1 MSALDMLN
9 MNNGL
14 KTTQGVLQKQLSGVD
29 AAKKATP
36 EQMNMNTAQAM
47 LHGKENT
54 LTPPKDA
61 HEKAVRMNQE
71 TADAMMKGYIPIVKK
86 DEPKPQPQQQEQ
98 PKRMSY
104 SEMFKL
110 LNPEETP
117 EEKAKREKRERNKAK
132 IAAVSDGLR
141 ALSNIYFATKGAK
154 VVHNPQQDMTAAVN
168 RRRQMVDAQREKN
181 KAAWLSGYQ
190 RALALDEQANK
201 NERTLAEQKRYHDM
215 IADNNKDKS
224 EQANRRL
231 DQKDV
236 QLEQS
241 QQRLDLSKLRY
252 ETDAEYKDSLLKIK
266 QATANGQLSHWQA
279 QDAMAQLRESRIR
292 SKANSSAGGNSTMAG
307 YWYDYYSMMES
318 PEGRKKIEEMK
329 NRLQIRNVNQT
340 NVRFIIDR
348 INGRSSKTVSGSK
361 PKTQQPKK
369 PQAAAPKSNS
379 SNKKK
384 TTGVNWG

>member
-1 MSALDMLN
+1 
-9 MNNGL
+9 
-14 KTTQGVLQKQLSGVD
+14 
-29 AAKKATP
+29 
-36 EQMNMNTAQAM
+36 
-47 LHGKENT
+47 
-54 LTPPKDA
+54 
-61 HEKAVRMNQE
+61 
-71 TADAMMKGYIPIVKK
+71 
-86 DEPKPQPQQQEQ
+86 
-98 PKRMSY
+98 MSY

-154 VVHNPQQDMTAAVN
+154 VVHDPQQDMTAAVN
-168 RRRQMVDAQREKN
+168 RRRQMIDAQREKN

-252 ETDAEYKDSLLKIK
+252 NTDVEYKKTILDLKKMELDNKI
-266 QATANGQLSHWQA
+266 SHWQVL
-279 QDAMAQLRESRIR
+279 DAVA
-292 SKANSSAGGNSTMAG
+292 
-307 YWYDYYSMMES
+307 MM
-318 PEGRKKIEEMK
+318 RAK
-329 NRLQIRNVNQT
+329 R
-340 NVRFIIDR
+340 
-348 INGRSSKTVSGSK
+348 NGRSSATKEDYDAAYMDLSDKDKAGIEDAQEKVIDAGIKPNSTAGRKAVVKTYRK
-361 PKTQQPKK
+361 AHAQQQKK
-369 PQAAAPKSNS
+369 PQAATPKNNS

-384 TTGVNWG
+384 PTGVNWG